1 METNT
6 FRSAANVDLEALLNE
21 LIHACETVD
30 SAPANLEGD
39 RQLAGE
45 ER

>member
-6 FRSAANVDLEALLNE
+6 LRSEINVDLEALLNE
-21 LIHACETVD
+21 PIRACETVD
-30 SAPANLEGD
+30 SAPAILEGD

>member
-6 FRSAANVDLEALLNE
+6 LRSDANVDFEALLNE
-21 LIHACETVD
+21 PIRACETVD
-30 SAPANLEGD
+30 SAPAILEGD
-39 RQLAGE
+39 GRLASE

>member
-6 FRSAANVDLEALLNE
+6 FRNAANVDLEALLNE
-21 LIHACETVD
+21 MIRACETVD

-39 RQLAGE
+39 RQLSGE
-45 ER
+45 DR